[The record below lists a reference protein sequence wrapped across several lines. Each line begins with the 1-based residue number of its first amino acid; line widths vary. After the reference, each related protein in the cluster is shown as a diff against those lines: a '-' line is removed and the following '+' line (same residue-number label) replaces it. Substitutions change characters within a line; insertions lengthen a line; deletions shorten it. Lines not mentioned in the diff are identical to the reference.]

1 MVRLEVA
8 KITNPDKSKNSEKIT
23 KKDKKSSSGNKGFN
37 DEKCEPHKKWLP
49 VEPKNAYVEVR
60 KLAELTDQ
68 KHDSKELEPKTG
80 ENPLRQPLTT
90 HSANSANSANSVKS
104 VNSPTLPK
112 IKLTNID
119 NRDKIITI
127 IMKKPKTIKNI
138 GDELNIDL
146 KYISNLIS
154 RKDRESGLLF
164 DELVEKRII
173 NNKPHYIATTKGVEY
188 INSLIEKEKEKER
201 IEKIRWESHNET
213 LMQINAFKKF
223 IEINYLDELL
233 ENSRKGIKH
242 IIVDFNK
249 LSKQFL
255 ELADI
260 LLDNPDEV
268 IKAAA
273 MAIEQIELPNNSN
286 GFFVR
291 FKNLPKTQTLDI
303 RDIRS
308 EHIGEFRKF
317 EGTVRQKSD
326 VRPQVT
332 SSRFECPSCG
342 NVISIL
348 QLDKRMKEPNKCGCG
363 RKGKFT
369 LLSKELVDAQ
379 ALVIEENLES
389 IDGGEQPKKIKAIL
403 KSDLVSPI
411 AERKAIPGSKVIIN
425 GIVKEVPVT
434 LRSGGQSTTF
444 DLLIESNYLEPV
456 DEEFEALTISKEEEA
471 KIKELSK
478 EDDITSKLVN
488 SIAPNICGHDRIKE
502 ALLAQLLGGV
512 QKRIEGRKTRADM
525 HILLIGD
532 PGTGKTELLKRIDQ
546 IAPKSRFV
554 SGKGA
559 SGAGLTA
566 TVVKDEFM
574 GGWAL
579 EAGTLVLTNKGLL
592 CLDELDKISSNDTN
606 AMHEALEGQIVTV
619 AKANIQATLKCETT
633 VLAAANPKM
642 GRFDPYSKTIAEQ
655 IDLPST
661 LINRFDLIFPIKDDP
676 DPNIDKEH
684 TDFILNI
691 HKDATKA
698 IIPDIETKALRKY
711 IAYARKLKPR
721 LTKLAIT
728 HIRKYYLAMRA
739 SGNGIDKF
747 KTIAISKRQLQ
758 GIIRI
763 SEAFA
768 KARLSKTV
776 GVLDAER
783 ATELV
788 GYCLREIAYDKET
801 GTIDVDR
808 ITTGITAGY
817 RTKTRKVKE
826 LITALEEESIKKR
839 VNIQDL
845 VEKCEA
851 LGIDEE
857 YVEKILKL
865 LKKEGFIFDI
875 KKGEYIKRL

>member
-1 MVRLEVA
+1 VA
-8 KITNPDKSKNSEKIT
+8 KIDDPGKSKNSEKIP
-23 KKDKKSSSGNKGFN
+23 KNDKKFSNGNKGFS
-37 DEKCEPHKKWLP
+37 DEKVESHKKSLH
-49 VEPKNAYVEVR
+49 VEPKNAYVKVQ
-60 KLAELTDQ
+60 KMGDLGDQ
-68 KHDSKELEPKTG
+68 KHDSKELEPKTA
-80 ENPLRQPLTT
+80 ENPLTQPLAH
-90 HSANSANSANSVKS
+90 HSP
-104 VNSPTLPK
+104 NSPKSPK
-112 IKLTNID
+112 SPNSPKSPTHPKFKLTNID
-119 NRDKIITI
+119 NKDKIIITI
-127 IMKKPKTIKNI
+127 LNKPKTIKDI
-138 GDELNIDL
+138 GDELKLDL
-146 KYISNLIS
+146 KSIS
-154 RKDRESGLLF
+154 RLIKRGDRESGLLF
-164 DELVEKRII
+164 DGLVEKRII
-173 NNKPHYIATTKGVEY
+173 DNKPHYVASSKGVEY
-188 INSLIEKEKEKER
+188 INFLIEREQER
-201 IEKIRWESHNET
+201 ERFERARWESHHET
-213 LMQINAFKKF
+213 LVQINAFKNF
-223 IEINYLDELL
+223 IEGNYLDELL
-233 ENSRKGIKH
+233 ENSRKGIKYL
-242 IIVDFNK
+242 IIDFNE
-249 LSKQFL
+249 LSKQHL

-260 LLDNPDEV
+260 LLENPDEV
-268 IKAAA
+268 IKAAV
-273 MAIEQIELPNNSN
+273 MAIEQIELPNDSK
-286 GFFVR
+286 GYFVR
-291 FKNLPKTQTLDI
+291 FKNLPKSQTLDI

-308 EHIGEFRKF
+308 EHIGEFRRF

-342 NVISIL
+342 TVTSVL
-348 QLDKRMKEPNKCGCG
+348 QLDKKMREPTKCGCG
-363 RKGKFT
+363 RKGKFK

-379 ALVIEENLES
+379 ALVLEENLES
-389 IDGGEQPKKIKAIL
+389 IDGSEQPKKIKSIL

-425 GIVKEVPVT
+425 GIVKEVPIT
-434 LRSGGQSTTF
+434 LRTGGQSTTF

-456 DEEFEALTISKEEEA
+456 DEEFEALKISKEEEA
-471 KIKELSK
+471 KIKKLSK
-478 EDDITSKLVN
+478 EENIISKLVN

-512 QKRIEGRKTRADM
+512 QKSIEGRNTRADM

-566 TVVKDEFM
+566 TVVKDEFI

-592 CLDELDKISSNDTN
+592 CLDELDKISSKDTN
-606 AMHEALEGQIVTV
+606 AMHEALEGQIVTI

-642 GRFDPYSKTIAEQ
+642 GRFDPYSRTIAEQ

-661 LINRFDLIFPIKDDP
+661 LINRFDLIFPIKDEP
-676 DPNIDKEH
+676 DVDIDEEH
-684 TDFILNI
+684 TDFLLNI
-691 HKDATKA
+691 HKDANKA
-698 IIPDIETKALRKY
+698 IKTDIDTKVLRKY

-721 LTKLAIT
+721 LTKLAT
-728 HIRKYYLAMRA
+728 NHIKKYYLAMRA
-739 SGNGIDKF
+739 SGNGINKF

-768 KARLSKTV
+768 KARLSNTV

-817 RTKTRKVKE
+817 RTKTRKIKE

-845 VEKCEA
+845 VEKSEA
-851 LGIDEE
+851 FGIDEE
-857 YVEKILKL
+857 YLEKILKL
-865 LKKEGFIFDI
+865 LRKEGFIFDI